1 MYVIEDEPSEGQNHE
16 LEFQSMVPYHSNDW
30 SAGYVIN
37 SVNSSLY
44 GQGKTFFVV
53 TKPLPA
59 THNKRGLTMNIMG
72 SIVFADNQN

>member
-1 MYVIEDEPSEGQNHE
+1 MNKGFLSANACIIVVISSG
-16 LEFQSMVPYHSNDW
+16 
-30 SAGYVIN
+30 AGYVIN

-44 GQGKTFFVV
+44 GQGKTIFVV

-72 SIVFADNQN
+72 SIVFADNQNWSANVTKY